1 MFFVAEM
8 FTYNVLVVSRQEKMK
23 PSRKIKD
30 TNDNTRVNT
39 CKCASK
45 FGIRKNK

>member
-8 FTYNVLVVSRQEKMK
+8 FTYNVLVVLRQEKMK

-30 TNDNTRVNT
+30 TNDKHQCEHMQM
-39 CKCASK
+39 CK
-45 FGIRKNK
+45 